1 MVAITHYVK
10 VVPRRF
16 GPGKLPPFAWPPLPE
31 NVS

>member
-1 MVAITHYVK
+1 MVAIIHYVG

-16 GPGKLPPFAWPPLPE
+16 GPGKLPPFAQPSLAE